1 MVPND
6 SNKPLVTASG
16 GHMRHGSY
24 DIGLNNSIMIGANN
38 HNNSFIN
45 TSGIIGSGTGIANSK
60 KKAVS
65 N

>member
-1 MVPND
+1 MIPND

-24 DIGLNNSIMIGANN
+24 DVNLNNSILIGASH

-45 TSGIIGSGTGIANSK
+45 TSGIVGSGSAGIGNSK
-60 KKAVS
+60 KK
-65 N
+65 